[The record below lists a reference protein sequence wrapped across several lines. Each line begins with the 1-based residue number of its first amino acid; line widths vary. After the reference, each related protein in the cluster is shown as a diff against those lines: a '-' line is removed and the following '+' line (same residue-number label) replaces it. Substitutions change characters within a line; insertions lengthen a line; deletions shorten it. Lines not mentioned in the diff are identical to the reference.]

1 MLSSQIKS
9 KTLLSS
15 ENCLKCSSGA
25 AVIFNTESV
34 YHYYKNKDYRAY
46 VDNANYMS
54 IDGAAIALVFR
65 LFGLNITRF
74 HGPDLMM
81 HLLSNKSSV
90 YKIIAGG
97 SSSNRVLV
105 SNWGLD
111 CYMDLPFSNDVDHIA
126 EVVVERLCGMNFDGS
141 KDIVL
146 FISLGLPK
154 QEAVALRV
162 WSLLKSA
169 NYIYLNKL
177 LILPVG
183 AAADFLTGEKKRAGI
198 WWRRLGLEWLPRL
211 VREPRMF
218 PRVIRSFKGI
228 FLFARQE
235 LMRKFVASRY

>member
-15 ENCLKCSSGA
+15 ENCLRFSTGTV
-25 AVIFNTESV
+25 VIFNTESV
-34 YHYYKNKDYRAY
+34 YHYYVNAGYRAY
-46 VDNANYMS
+46 VDNSDYMS

-65 LFGLNITRF
+65 LFGLSITRF
-74 HGPDLMM
+74 HGPDLML
-81 HLLSNKSSV
+81 HLLGEKSSV

-97 SSSNRVLV
+97 SSSNRALV

-111 CYMDLPFSNDVDHIA
+111 CYMDLPFSDNINYIA
-126 EVVVERLCGMNFDGS
+126 EVVVEKITNMNLDGS
-141 KDIVL
+141 KNIVL

-162 WSLLKSA
+162 WALLKSA
-169 NYIYLNKL
+169 KYIHLNKL

-198 WWRRLGLEWLPRL
+198 LWQRLGLEWLPRL

-228 FLFARQE
+228 YLFARQE
-235 LMRKFVASRY
+235 LMRKFAAG